1 MVKTSTLQAREN
13 TDRQLQS
20 AISKRQRPKR
30 PSALSA
36 TITFAWRALLKI
48 KYVPEQLFD
57 ITGFP
62 IIYLLMFTY
71 LFGGAIAGSTEQ
83 YLQFLLPG
91 ILVLAVA
98 LITMYTGV
106 DLNKDVS
113 KGIYDRFRSLPIWNP
128 AVLTGALVV
137 DILRYSVASI
147 VIMSLGFIL
156 GFRPEGSLL
165 GVILAIFV
173 LLFFA
178 FSLSW
183 IWTMLGLIMRSEKAL
198 MNFSM
203 MILFPGTFIS
213 NVFVDPES
221 MPEWL
226 QPIVEVNP
234 VSIVVTAVRALME
247 GSATLNHIVASLIAS
262 GVIIVIFAPLTM
274 YFYRNKK

>member
-1 MVKTSTLQAREN
+1 MRTSTLQSKEN
-13 TDRQLQS
+13 TGRQLQS
-20 AISKRQRPKR
+20 AITKRQRPKR
-30 PSALSA
+30 PSAISA
-36 TITFAWRALLKI
+36 TVTFAWRALLKI

-91 ILVLAVA
+91 ILVLTVVM
-98 LITMYTGV
+98 ITMYTGV

-113 KGIYDRFRSLPIWNP
+113 KGIFDRFRALPIWNP
-128 AVLTGALVV
+128 SVLTGALVI

-147 VIMSLGFIL
+147 VIMTLGFIL
-156 GFRPEGSLL
+156 GFRPEGGLI
-165 GVILAIFV
+165 GVVLAIFV

-183 IWTMLGLIMRSEKAL
+183 IWTTLGLIMRTEKAL

-213 NVFVDPES
+213 NIFVDPES
-221 MPEWL
+221 MPSFL
-226 QPIVEVNP
+226 QVIVEVNP

-247 GSATLNHIVASLIAS
+247 GSATFNQIIWAWIAS
-262 GVIIVIFAPLTM
+262 GMIIVIFAPLTM